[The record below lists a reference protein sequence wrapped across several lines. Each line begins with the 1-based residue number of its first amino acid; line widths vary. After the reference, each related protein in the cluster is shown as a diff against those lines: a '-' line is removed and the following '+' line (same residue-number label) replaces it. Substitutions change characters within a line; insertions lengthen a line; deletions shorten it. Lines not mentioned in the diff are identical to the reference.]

1 MQVELLSWK
10 SIKDIAGDGGI
21 IKTIET
27 EGKGWEKP
35 KDKDEALGECS
46 YLSAHLQNLL
56 HTEPPP
62 ETFQYLPAVQLM
74 WIRMRASPLDKTSC
88 RLCTSRLLFD

>member
-35 KDKDEALGECS
+35 KDRDEALGKS
-46 YLSAHLQNLL
+46 S
-56 HTEPPP
+56 PP
-62 ETFQYLPAVQLM
+62 
-74 WIRMRASPLDKTSC
+74 
-88 RLCTSRLLFD
+88 LCPSIEA

>member
-21 IKTIET
+21 IKTIEI

-35 KDKDEALGECS
+35 KDKDEALGESCH
-46 YLSAHLQNLL
+46 LSARRCILSPDEVVRALAAHL
-56 HTEPPP
+56 
-62 ETFQYLPAVQLM
+62 M
-74 WIRMRASPLDKTSC
+74 
-88 RLCTSRLLFD
+88 